1 MYFDSLTIAA
11 MILIGITAV
20 AIVWFCMVKVC
31 GLIED
36 RGSAGDNASS
46 REKHA

>member
-31 GLIED
+31 GLIEG
-36 RGSAGDNASS
+36 RGSEDDDVSS

>member
-1 MYFDSLTIAA
+1 MYIDSLTIAA

-31 GLIED
+31 GLIEGLRPKD
-36 RGSAGDNASS
+36 DDLSS

>member
-1 MYFDSLTIAA
+1 MYIDSLTIAA

-20 AIVWFCMVKVC
+20 AIVWYCMVKVC
-31 GLIED
+31 GLIEV
-36 RGSAGDNASS
+36 RGPKDDDLSS

>member
-1 MYFDSLTIAA
+1 MYIDSLTVVA

-31 GLIED
+31 GLIES
-36 RGSAGDNASS
+36 RGSRDDGLSS

>member
-1 MYFDSLTIAA
+1 MYIDSLTVTA

-20 AIVWFCMVKVC
+20 AIVWYCMVKVC
-31 GLIED
+31 GLIEG
-36 RGSAGDNASS
+36 RGPKDDDLSS

>member
-1 MYFDSLTIAA
+1 MYIDSLTVSAI
-11 MILIGITAV
+11 ILIGITAV

-31 GLIED
+31 GLID
-36 RGSAGDNASS
+36 RRGSEGDSAAS